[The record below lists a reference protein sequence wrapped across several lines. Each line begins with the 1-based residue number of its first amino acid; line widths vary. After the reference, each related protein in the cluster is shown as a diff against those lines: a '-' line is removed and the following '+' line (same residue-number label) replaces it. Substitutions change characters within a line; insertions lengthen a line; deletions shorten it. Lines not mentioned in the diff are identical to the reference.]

1 MLTRS
6 LALELAD
13 RAVRINE
20 LVVNGPVRT
29 RDSESLAGRG
39 WITAD
44 QVGGVVAELVNT
56 GTSTWPAW
64 RTDGPL
70 LIMDPVRNPR

>member
-1 MLTRS
+1 
-6 LALELAD
+6 
-13 RAVRINE
+13 VRITE

-29 RDSESLAGRG
+29 RDSAAFAQPG

-44 QVGGVVAELVNT
+44 EVGGVVAELVNT

-70 LIMDPVRNPR
+70 LFMDPVRRSR